1 VRPQALLAL
10 RKDQAAPPLL
20 VSAARRAI
28 ARLPVHVLRHSYFT
42 TFWLPASPNRQPP
55 RELESPIERLVAFL
69 WRLADP
75 PSSCSGV
82 EWWIGRAHTNA
93 LPIGFHFDQD
103 VKARRGFR
111 HPLLSSVFF
120 FNRVRGGQLAIT
132 DQVPGPRG
140 EPRPAQASALEVI
153 EPRRNRYVVFPGNL
167 FHGVL
172 DEEGRVP
179 RSAARHARGR
189 VRLTLVVN
197 FWERRPTGV
206 PLFGAGRV
214 RVGRSRRR
222 DALR

>member
-1 VRPQALLAL
+1 VPPQALLAL

-42 TFWLPASPNRQPP
+42 TFWLPASPNRRAP

-69 WRLADP
+69 WQLADP
-75 PSSCSGV
+75 PPGCAGV

-103 VKARRGFR
+103 VKARRGLR

-120 FNRVRGGQLAIT
+120 FNRVRGGQLAVT
-132 DQVPGPRG
+132 DQIPGPRG

-172 DEEGRVP
+172 DDEGRVP
-179 RSAARHARGR
+179 RIASRRPRGR

-206 PLFGAGRV
+206 PLFGAGPV

-222 DALR
+222 NAVR